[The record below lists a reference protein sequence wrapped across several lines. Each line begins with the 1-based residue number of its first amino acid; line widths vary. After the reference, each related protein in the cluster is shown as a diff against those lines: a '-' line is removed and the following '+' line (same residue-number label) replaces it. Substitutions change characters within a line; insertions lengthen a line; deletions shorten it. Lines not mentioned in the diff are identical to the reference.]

1 MPRTTLNCWA
11 ATSRPRTLA
20 GEISA
25 MYSGE
30 TTEAPPTASPPRAR
44 KARNEYQSHARA
56 LPRAETK

>member
-1 MPRTTLNCWA
+1 MPSTTLNCWI
-11 ATSRPRTLA
+11 ATSRPRNRA

-30 TTEAPPTASPPRAR
+30 TTDAPPTATPPRKR

-56 LPRAETK
+56 LPSEATK